1 MFIISDDSTEACRR
15 YLLAGSR
22 GWSILK
28 SFVPAKIVPLTLML
42 PSKFPAKPLPVKP
55 KTASPSLR
63 EFDPPS
69 KKPPSPSV
77 EPMQQG
83 PPPPP
88 RPTTALPPL
97 KPPPPSAEIP
107 APPVLKM
114 VVVSPLP
121 PKVTIPS
128 PPSSLEP
135 LATVKP
141 TAPMPGLLV
150 DEAPAANSPSVNEV
164 IGPTITLLLKRCS
177 EPVNVLLAASWA

>member
-15 YLLAGSR
+15 YLLAGSS

-28 SFVPAKIVPLTLML
+28 SFVPAKIVPVTLML
-42 PSKFPAKPLPVKP
+42 PEKFPAKPLP
-55 KTASPSLR
+55 ASPNTPSPELR
-63 EFDPPS
+63 ELDPPS
-69 KKPPSPSV
+69 KNPPSPST

-88 RPTTALPPL
+88 RPKIAAPPL
-97 KPPPPSAEIP
+97 KPPPPSAKIP
-107 APPVLKM
+107 RPPVLKV

-128 PPSSLEP
+128 PPSWLEP

-141 TAPMPGLLV
+141 TAPMPGLLA
-150 DEAPAANSPSVNEV
+150 DDAPAASSPSVNEV
-164 IGPTITLLLKRCS
+164 MGPTMTKLLK
-177 EPVNVLLAASWA
+177 